1 MYVAD
6 APFQRL
12 ELIGGEHDW
21 AFVLGRLEA
30 LDAAGTV
37 GAAVLVLAWVLVLAG
52 LATCLWGLVSFRP
65 SIAQVR
71 PLPAVSVRSISWEG

>member
-1 MYVAD
+1 VYVAD

-30 LDAAGTV
+30 LDTSNELAAT
-37 GAAVLVLAWVLVLAG
+37 VLVLAWLLVLAG
-52 LATCLWGLVSFRP
+52 AAMCR
-65 SIAQVR
+65 
-71 PLPAVSVRSISWEG
+71 LPAAPGATD